1 MDYDPDKL
9 IKLVNEFP
17 DFRPSQKDGE
27 IKRLMEIIRERN
39 LKNICEIGSYK
50 GGSLFLISQAAGK
63 GTKLISIDV
72 NYPME
77 RQILNKQ
84 LVKPKQHVVT
94 IKGDTRMNKTF
105 LKVKRTFN
113 EEPLDLL
120 FIDGDHSIEGVKD
133 DFEQYSQLVRKG
145 GVIVFHDIHPDSYI
159 LSGKQTS
166 SYVGDVP
173 IFWQQLKKDD
183 PDSKEIIENVHQD
196 GYGMGIVI
204 NN

>member
-63 GTKLISIDV
+63 GAKLISIDV